1 MPELPEVQAHV
12 ERLSRPAADGGF
24 AGATLSGFTPITFT
38 ALKTALPAPTEAV
51 GRPLNRVDRR
61 GKFLLLRFDGSDAA
75 TATTTTATTATA
87 EATAEAA
94 TDPSDLTFVVHLMQG
109 GRLVPDAAQSAR
121 PRNGIARWTFDD
133 GTALLLTEAGKERK
147 AGVWVVAGNPLT
159 QPPLDDLG
167 IDADAVT
174 RDQLATA
181 LRAKGTRLHTF
192 LRDQHGIAGV
202 GRMLANEICHRARL
216 SPFAPTNKLTDD
228 QIDALLAA
236 IDSCIADALAFERGL
251 DRMSTSAERPG
262 NVHHR
267 KGDTCPVCGDTVRAV
282 EYNAYEVDYC
292 PTCQTAGKVLAD
304 NTTSKF
310 LK

>member
-12 ERLSRPAADGGF
+12 ERLSRPVADGGF

-38 ALKTALPAPTEAV
+38 ALKTAVPAPTEAV
-51 GRPLNRVDRR
+51 GRPLARVDRR
-61 GKFLLLRFDGSDAA
+61 GKFLLLRFDGSDA
-75 TATTTTATTATA
+75 TTAATPA
-87 EATAEAA
+87 EATAE
-94 TDPSDLTFVVHLMQG
+94 TSDLTFVVHLMQG

-147 AGVWVVAGNPLT
+147 AGVWVVAGDPLT

-216 SPFAPTNKLTDD
+216 SPFASTNKLTDD

-251 DRMSTSAERPG
+251 DRMSKSAERPG
-262 NVHHR
+262 SVHHR
-267 KGDTCPVCGDTVRAV
+267 KGDACPVCGDTVRAV